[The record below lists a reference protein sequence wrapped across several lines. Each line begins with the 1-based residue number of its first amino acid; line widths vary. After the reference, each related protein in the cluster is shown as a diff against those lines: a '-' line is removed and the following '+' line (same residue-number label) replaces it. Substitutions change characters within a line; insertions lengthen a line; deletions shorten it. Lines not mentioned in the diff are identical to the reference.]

1 MARRSLRSGLH
12 WAAAVLA
19 AGLWAGAD
27 VSARAQFFPF
37 FGHPERRQ
45 PAPQPEARALTP
57 ERVRAILAQ
66 EGTQM
71 IGRPRRNGRDIVA
84 IGRDSAGARKRF
96 TMDAVTGEIVDVT
109 VLVRRETPLPAPG
122 AGGLA
127 PASPLP
133 PPQHAPSGAATPVD
147 ANAAPAAPSAPSS
160 TGSTSRSSA
169 DDALSP
175 IRPQHPRGAPKVEP
189 LPSQ

>member
-1 MARRSLRSGLH
+1 MARRSLRGGSNWLAG
-12 WAAAVLA
+12 VLV
-19 AGLWAGAD
+19 AGLWAGAGLP
-27 VSARAQFFPF
+27 ARAQFFPF
-37 FGHPERRQ
+37 FGKPSAPRAAPE
-45 PAPQPEARALTP
+45 PKARALTA
-57 ERVRAILAQ
+57 EQVRAILAQ
-66 EGTQM
+66 EGARM
-71 IGRPRRNGRDIVA
+71 IGRPQRSGRDIVA
-84 IGRDSAGARKRF
+84 IGRDDAGARKRF

-109 VLVRRETPLPAPG
+109 VLVRREAPPAAPG

-133 PPQHAPSGAATPVD
+133 PPQHAPAGAATPVD
-147 ANAAPAAPSAPSS
+147 ANAAPSAPSS

-189 LPSQ
+189 LPNQ

>member
-1 MARRSLRSGLH
+1 MARRSLRGGLH
-12 WAAAVLA
+12 WAAA
-19 AGLWAGAD
+19 D
-27 VSARAQFFPF
+27 VPARAQFFPF
-37 FGHPERRQ
+37 FGKPSAPRA
-45 PAPQPEARALTP
+45 APQPQARALTP
-57 ERVRAILAQ
+57 EQVRAILAQ
-66 EGTQM
+66 EGARM

-84 IGRDSAGARKRF
+84 IGRDDAGARKRF

-109 VLVRRETPLPAPG
+109 VLVRREAPAPG

-133 PPQHAPSGAATPVD
+133 PPQHAPDGAATPVD
-147 ANAAPAAPSAPSS
+147 ANAAPSAPSG

-189 LPSQ
+189 LPNQ

>member
-1 MARRSLRSGLH
+1 MARRSLRGGFH
-12 WAAAVLA
+12 WAAVVLA
-19 AGLWAGAD
+19 ASLWAAAD
-27 VSARAQFFPF
+27 VPARAQFFPF
-37 FGHPERRQ
+37 FGQSAPPR
-45 PAPQPEARALTP
+45 PAPQPQARALSS
-57 ERVRAILAQ
+57 EQVRAILAQ
-66 EGTQM
+66 EGAQM
-71 IGRPRRNGRDIVA
+71 VGRPRRSGRDIVA
-84 IGRDSAGARKRF
+84 IGRDDAGARKRF

-109 VLVRRETPLPAPG
+109 VLTRRETPLPAPG

-133 PPQHAPSGAATPVD
+133 PPQHAPAGAATPVD
-147 ANAAPAAPSAPSS
+147 ANAAPSAPSS

-189 LPSQ
+189 LPNQ